1 MTEQK
6 SSDNR
11 LALIGLVLTGLSVLI
26 GLVQIWDTTR
36 LAIKAVVDLPA
47 PVGWILVGVLFVVGA
62 ALVVNAVTKKSILL
76 RPEALR
82 LDPKNPDHMIGRED
96 DIQSLIKSCRG
107 SPLVFLVGESGAGK
121 STLVNVGLR
130 PALVNSGPLLPI
142 YVDVCGQDWEDGPRR
157 ALTDAMWEALDD
169 DGRHTLGSDEFQ
181 NADDLKI
188 HFSRFKAKLGRSP
201 LVIFD
206 QFDDYQS
213 RHRRHFFPGNRR
225 TWLPAKQLIERNTFW
240 RDVAD
245 LLEQGHISCLFVTR
259 NDTAN
264 GLESVRFIEP
274 GSYPLDRVQSNLVV
288 SLLDKITSANGD
300 IRPAIL
306 NPERGWD
313 RLKNRLATDLSEQ
326 GAVLPQQMKTV
337 LAGLATLPRR
347 HLTIANYERV
357 RGVTGLEARHIESR
371 VQGAA
376 RQTGMSRAEV
386 RSILV
391 AMVDREAA
399 QHKTIPQ
406 SFDQL
411 NAALKTHIAL
421 HSVGQP
427 GEQGER
433 ESELHDGLEYLQRSN
448 IVRRRIDPD
457 TRQHVWLLDHDY
469 LCRGVLESQ
478 RLANR
483 WAAAVEEG
491 HQAFQAAG
499 DSLLRRWRALLGLRP
514 QIQLLW
520 LRLFSP
526 FRYREHRTYALWS
539 AARFL
544 PVLCVLGAI
553 GAGVIEYRKFEQ
565 FGRDKAS
572 ARELLLG
579 LSFSNRNSILSHK
592 EIDNL
597 WRLAQ
602 SPDGVRDRALELLFE
617 SREAALRFNRRPE
630 LIVRAVVGLS
640 PSRREHVLESHLSDK
655 PFDSPDL
662 EFRLARINLALLLA
676 VPGTLVHEAAAKTIV
691 EHANGEN
698 VRSFA
703 QRWPIHVSTVASKDR
718 YAAVSAIAN
727 RLSSATHPMAARA
740 LAQALQALAAGLTA
754 EQARAATGSVLKA
767 MERQTDPG
775 DIRDLAQAL
784 QALPAKLTAEQ
795 ARAATGSVLKAM
807 EGQAD
812 RGALHDLAQA
822 LQALAARLTGEQA
835 RAATGSVLKAMER
848 QTDPGALHRLARTFL
863 ALAAKLTAEQAF
875 SQVAWW
881 FAVSRGAYVVDL
893 LRTSIERIDQE
904 TSNKYIVEL
913 IKHPTS
919 GHRETQQLLT
929 ILGELN
935 GAGAFENDV
944 WRAVDWAKR
953 KGLDVTSQA
962 KRPRPEGITTAAPRT
977 ISKNAR

>member
-62 ALVVNAVTKKSILL
+62 ALVVKAVTKKSILL

-96 DIQSLIKSCRG
+96 DIQSLIKSCRD

-142 YVDVCGQDWEDGPRR
+142 YVDVWGQDWEDGPRR

-240 RDVAD
+240 RDVVD

-376 RQTGMSRAEV
+376 RQT
-386 RSILV
+386 
-391 AMVDREAA
+391 D
-399 QHKTIPQ
+399 
-406 SFDQL
+406 
-411 NAALKTHIAL
+411 
-421 HSVGQP
+421 
-427 GEQGER
+427 
-433 ESELHDGLEYLQRSN
+433 
-448 IVRRRIDPD
+448 
-457 TRQHVWLLDHDY
+457 
-469 LCRGVLESQ
+469 
-478 RLANR
+478 
-483 WAAAVEEG
+483 
-491 HQAFQAAG
+491 AF
-499 DSLLRRWRALLGLRP
+499 SLG
-514 QIQLLW
+514 
-520 LRLFSP
+520 
-526 FRYREHRTYALWS
+526 
-539 AARFL
+539 
-544 PVLCVLGAI
+544 
-553 GAGVIEYRKFEQ
+553 
-565 FGRDKAS
+565 
-572 ARELLLG
+572 
-579 LSFSNRNSILSHK
+579 
-592 EIDNL
+592 
-597 WRLAQ
+597 
-602 SPDGVRDRALELLFE
+602 
-617 SREAALRFNRRPE
+617 
-630 LIVRAVVGLS
+630 
-640 PSRREHVLESHLSDK
+640 
-655 PFDSPDL
+655 
-662 EFRLARINLALLLA
+662 NLAL
-676 VPGTLVHEAAAKTIV
+676 
-691 EHANGEN
+691 
-698 VRSFA
+698 
-703 QRWPIHVSTVASKDR
+703 
-718 YAAVSAIAN
+718 
-727 RLSSATHPMAARA
+727 A
-740 LAQALQALAAGLTA
+740 L
-754 EQARAATGSVLKA
+754 
-767 MERQTDPG
+767 
-775 DIRDLAQAL
+775 
-784 QALPAKLTAEQ
+784 
-795 ARAATGSVLKAM
+795 
-807 EGQAD
+807 
-812 RGALHDLAQA
+812 
-822 LQALAARLTGEQA
+822 
-835 RAATGSVLKAMER
+835 
-848 QTDPGALHRLARTFL
+848 RT
-863 ALAAKLTAEQAF
+863 LAAKLTAEQAF